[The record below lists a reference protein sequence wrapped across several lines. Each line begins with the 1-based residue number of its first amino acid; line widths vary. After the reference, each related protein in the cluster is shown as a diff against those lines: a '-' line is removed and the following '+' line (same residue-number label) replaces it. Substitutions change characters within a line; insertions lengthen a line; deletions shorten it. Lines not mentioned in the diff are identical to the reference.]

1 MTGIIN
7 FFREGWVVEPQIVGK
22 LFYFGGEPIDTSAEG
37 NDPQGLYTHF
47 LTCSDPDVSPNSCDE
62 CLQTASFSDGSV
74 VEHSGDYVNNIQEI
88 SDALIKYYNELGP
101 SNWDKAEYRPY
112 FWTADEPVVVDA
124 NSANKYKSVKLLFD
138 KDGDIWYALAE
149 LEKPISIGSAY
160 IDKLDDHFKDD

>member
-74 VEHSGDYVNNIQEI
+74 VELS
-88 SDALIKYYNELGP
+88 LIH
-101 SNWDKAEYRPY
+101 
-112 FWTADEPVVVDA
+112 
-124 NSANKYKSVKLLFD
+124 
-138 KDGDIWYALAE
+138 I
-149 LEKPISIGSAY
+149 
-160 IDKLDDHFKDD
+160 